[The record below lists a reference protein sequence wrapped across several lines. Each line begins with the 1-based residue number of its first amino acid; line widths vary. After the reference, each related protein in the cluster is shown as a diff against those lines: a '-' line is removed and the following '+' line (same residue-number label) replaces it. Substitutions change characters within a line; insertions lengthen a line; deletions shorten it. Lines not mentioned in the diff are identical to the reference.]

1 MAPYR
6 SSDRAAALVRS
17 TRERLEVGERVT
29 FLTEFKDSPR
39 TIPMLLR
46 IRPAANLFLASAR
59 RKFEL
64 SVLGSVFHG
73 LKVIELRYSATNL
86 HLEG

>member
-29 FLTEFKDSPR
+29 FLTELKDSPS

-46 IRPAANLFLASAR
+46 IRPAVKIFLASAR
-59 RKFEL
+59 NKFEL
-64 SVLGSVFHG
+64 SVLGNATHRFG
-73 LKVIELRYSATNL
+73 VIEYRFIAPLL
-86 HLEG
+86 HLEE